1 MYLIFWL
8 VEPIFFHFL
17 KQQSTVATI
26 HSTTGTYFSASPSSL
41 LVETS
46 FLSTGNSII
55 LFQVFLFVK
64 TVIENWGSQSLKMK
78 YIPASEH
85 QFFRYFQRF

>member
-26 HSTTGTYFSASPSSL
+26 HSSTGTYFSASPSFP
-41 LVETS
+41 LVEMS

-55 LFQVFLFVK
+55 LFQVFLLVE
-64 TVIENWGSQSLKMK
+64 TVFESWGSQSLKM
-78 YIPASEH
+78 
-85 QFFRYFQRF
+85 